1 MYNSLLA
8 YPLYTLLGT
17 VNFKIMIDFSKVTE
31 NEEVVELLKQRE
43 DIERKINQ
51 LDEKALINYEL
62 ERLQED

>member
-1 MYNSLLA
+1 
-8 YPLYTLLGT
+8 
-17 VNFKIMIDFSKVTE
+17 MIDFSKVTE

>member
-1 MYNSLLA
+1 
-8 YPLYTLLGT
+8 
-17 VNFKIMIDFSKVTE
+17 MIDFSKVTE

-43 DIERKINQ
+43 EIERKINQ

>member
-1 MYNSLLA
+1 
-8 YPLYTLLGT
+8 
-17 VNFKIMIDFSKVTE
+17 MIDFSKVTE

-51 LDEKALINYEL
+51 LDENALINYEL

>member
-1 MYNSLLA
+1 
-8 YPLYTLLGT
+8 
-17 VNFKIMIDFSKVTE
+17 MIDFSKVTK

-43 DIERKINQ
+43 EIERKINQ